1 MESGCGCDPD
11 TVAAVSYE
19 PGVVVNPTMCKGARI
34 AIKPKNKQ
42 LFKENIYDTAAI
54 NVSNRRPLEC

>member
-19 PGVVVNPTMCKGARI
+19 PGVVVNPTMCKGDRI

-42 LFKENIYDTAAI
+42 LFKKIYIRHSSYQRFESKT
-54 NVSNRRPLEC
+54 S